1 MDFMPN
7 MKDWTPEMWDAFNGK
22 PCHDVKLEQT
32 MIDAYGRHLLVST
45 INRDSSSIY
54 CPSRYAETIV
64 FDRTTS
70 PMKIL
75 DMGEACEGSRRTHDA
90 MVLKWSKENPK
101 EGEDDSD

>member
-1 MDFMPN
+1 MDN
-7 MKDWTPEMWDAFNGK
+7 SVARTI
-22 PCHDVKLEQT
+22 
-32 MIDAYGRHLLVST
+32 IDAYGRHLLVST
-45 INRDSSSIY
+45 INRDSSAMY
-54 CPSRYAETIV
+54 YPGRYAETIV